1 MAFKDILLT
10 LTSYPEP
17 TPVSVL
23 GHAVSIAATFGAHL
37 AAVSCEVH
45 VQVPGH
51 FLAGSIAN
59 IPGIIAGEAEKS
71 RKSAR
76 DMLAAFDAAAAKAGV
91 LHETFVEKCPT
102 FEVPDLL
109 VDYARLR
116 DLTLVPVPESYDQW
130 YAETVIF
137 GSGRPTL
144 VLPETPRSRP
154 FELETVAVAWDFS
167 RAAARAVSDALPLL
181 ERARK
186 VRVVTVTNEKSLD
199 TKHSAEELAKN
210 LARHGIDVML
220 DKVDANGRP
229 IGEVLETYTVSHQV
243 DVLVMGAYGHAKWRE
258 FILGGATKSL
268 LSKPPLPILF
278 SH

>member
-1 MAFKDILLT
+1 
-10 LTSYPEP
+10 
-17 TPVSVL
+17 VL
-23 GHAVSIAATFGAHL
+23 DRAVSIAATFGAHL

-116 DLTLVPVPESYDQW
+116 DLTVVPVPESYDQW

-144 VLPETPRSRP
+144 ILPETPHSRP
-154 FELETVAVAWDFS
+154 FELGTVAVAWDFS

-199 TKHSAEELAKN
+199 PKHSAEELAKN

>member
-23 GHAVSIAATFGAHL
+23 EDAVSIAATLGAHIT
-37 AAVSCEVH
+37 AVSCEVH

-51 FLAGSIAN
+51 FLPGSVAN
-59 IPGIIAGEAEKS
+59 LPGILAGEAEKS
-71 RKSAR
+71 RRSAK

-91 LHETFVEKCPT
+91 LHEIFIEKCPT
-102 FEVPDLL
+102 FKVPDLL

-130 YAETVIF
+130 YAEALIF

-144 VLPETPRSRP
+144 VLPDSPRPRP
-154 FELETVAVAWDFS
+154 LELGTALVAWDFS

-186 VRVVTVTNEKSLD
+186 VRVVTVTNEKILD

-210 LARHGIDVML
+210 LARHGIDVLL
-220 DKVDANGRP
+220 DMVDANGRP
-229 IGEVLETYTVSHQV
+229 IGEVLEAHALSHRA
-243 DVLVMGAYGHAKWRE
+243 DVLVMGAYGHARWRE